1 MANLV
6 LTVIG
11 DDRPGLVDALS
22 RVVVQHDGNWDRSH
36 LARLEGKFAG
46 IVLVAVA
53 DDRVETFVA
62 DLQALEGMLE
72 ITVGRADSPIAAAGR
87 HLTVKLLG
95 NDRAGIVQE
104 VSHTLAERGV
114 SIEELET
121 STREAPMAGGTLFQ
135 ATLQLLVPSDVS
147 SDEVVDDLE
156 HLSSELMVDIQVDK
170 GPSG

>member
-11 DDRPGLVDALS
+11 DDRRGLVDALS
-22 RVVVQHDGNWDRSH
+22 GVVVEHGGNWDRSH
-36 LARLEGKFAG
+36 LARMEGKFAG
-46 IVLVAVA
+46 IVLVSVA
-53 DDRVETFVA
+53 DDVVDTFVA
-62 DLQALEGMLE
+62 DLHALDGMLE
-72 ITVGRADSPIAAAGR
+72 ITVGRADSPSLAAGR
-87 HLTVKLLG
+87 LITVKLLG
-95 NDRAGIVQE
+95 NDRAGIVHE

-121 STREAPMAGGTLFQ
+121 STREAPMAGGILFQ

-156 HLSSELMVDIQVDK
+156 GLSSELMVEIQVNH
-170 GPSG
+170 GPPK